1 MNILRVLKS
10 FVFNNKQK
18 HIINDI
24 LNANKCKCE
33 TNDKK
38 DV

>member
-1 MNILRVLKS
+1 MNILRLLKS

-24 LNANKCKCE
+24 LNANKCKCD
-33 TNDKK
+33 NNHNK
-38 DV
+38 